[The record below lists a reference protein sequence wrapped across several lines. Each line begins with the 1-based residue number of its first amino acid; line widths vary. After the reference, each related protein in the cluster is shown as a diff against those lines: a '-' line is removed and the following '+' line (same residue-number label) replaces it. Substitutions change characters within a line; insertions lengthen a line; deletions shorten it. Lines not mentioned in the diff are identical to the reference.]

1 MKPLAVTILAVA
13 SLVLTT
19 TLRTSAAESGEL
31 LNADHWS
38 FQPRA
43 QIGVPTIPD
52 SRWVKNPIDAF
63 VLRALR
69 AKGLQP
75 APEADA
81 RTLLRRMTFD
91 LHGLPPTPDELD
103 SALRIP
109 DSELVERL
117 LKSPRYGERW
127 ARHWLDVARF
137 CESQGY
143 ERDKMRPNAWHFRDY
158 VINSL
163 NADKPYDQFVREQ
176 IAGDVIVPVT
186 REGIIAT
193 GFLVGGAYDEVGNS
207 QQSKVM
213 RSRVRE
219 EVLEDIIS
227 VVGQTFLGVT
237 INCAR
242 CHDHKFDPIPQTDYY
257 SVKAVFE
264 GVRHGERT
272 YFTPADITEHQH
284 RAKALKLAIAQN
296 EDRLR
301 AIEQAGWEAFRQPDK
316 SEEKLP
322 GPMPFAR
329 WEFTEDARD
338 TYGKLNGTL
347 KGNAKITNGRL
358 VLDGKG
364 DYVATLALHRPIR
377 EKTLEAWV
385 HLPDLNNRGGGV
397 ISLEGTSGSPFD
409 AIVYGERQPRKWMA
423 GSNGFRRTRDLE
435 AASESAK
442 PNESIHVAI
451 VYATNNSITVY
462 RNGRRYAEPY
472 TPTGAETTVQTYAPG
487 QARILFGM
495 RHTGGGNPFL
505 KGEIDEARL
514 YDHALSAEEI
524 AVSHRAGPKTL
535 DTAEMLAQLPDD
547 QRLEY
552 KRLDERIA
560 RQFEELKELTQKP
573 LTYAANPIQP
583 EPTHLLAR
591 GDVLTKKELMA
602 PRGLVAIS
610 SPGPEFG
617 LESNAPEAERRRKF
631 SAWVTHPDNPLF
643 ARVIV
648 NRVWHH
654 HFGRGIVDTPNDF
667 GVSGSRPSHPEL
679 LDWLANWFVRNDF
692 SLKKLHR
699 LILTSA
705 TYRQSSEF
713 NGKAA
718 AIDADNSL
726 LWRFTPKRLEAEA
739 VRDSMLM
746 LSGQINWQMGGPGYQ
761 PFDLFIRNTHFY
773 IPKDKLGPEFNRRTI
788 YRIGVQS
795 LRDPLLDTLDCPDL
809 STKTPVRGVT
819 TTPIQ
824 ALALM
829 NDSFVQRQA
838 KHFAGRAR
846 MEGGP
851 ELKAQVNRAW
861 QLALGRDASADE
873 EKSGTEL
880 ARQHGMEQ
888 LCWALLNSSEFIY
901 VR

>member
-347 KGNAKITNGRL
+347 KATQRSPTAAWCWMERVTTWRRSHCIGR
-358 VLDGKG
+358 
-364 DYVATLALHRPIR
+364 
-377 EKTLEAWV
+377 
-385 HLPDLNNRGGGV
+385 
-397 ISLEGTSGSPFD
+397 
-409 AIVYGERQPRKWMA
+409 
-423 GSNGFRRTRDLE
+423 
-435 AASESAK
+435 
-442 PNESIHVAI
+442 
-451 VYATNNSITVY
+451 
-462 RNGRRYAEPY
+462 
-472 TPTGAETTVQTYAPG
+472 
-487 QARILFGM
+487 
-495 RHTGGGNPFL
+495 
-505 KGEIDEARL
+505 
-514 YDHALSAEEI
+514 
-524 AVSHRAGPKTL
+524 
-535 DTAEMLAQLPDD
+535 
-547 QRLEY
+547 
-552 KRLDERIA
+552 
-560 RQFEELKELTQKP
+560 
-573 LTYAANPIQP
+573 
-583 EPTHLLAR
+583 
-591 GDVLTKKELMA
+591 
-602 PRGLVAIS
+602 
-610 SPGPEFG
+610 
-617 LESNAPEAERRRKF
+617 
-631 SAWVTHPDNPLF
+631 F
-643 ARVIV
+643 AR
-648 NRVWHH
+648 
-654 HFGRGIVDTPNDF
+654 
-667 GVSGSRPSHPEL
+667 RP
-679 LDWLANWFVRNDF
+679 
-692 SLKKLHR
+692 
-699 LILTSA
+699 
-705 TYRQSSEF
+705 
-713 NGKAA
+713 
-718 AIDADNSL
+718 
-726 LWRFTPKRLEAEA
+726 WRPGFTC
-739 VRDSMLM
+739 
-746 LSGQINWQMGGPGYQ
+746 
-761 PFDLFIRNTHFY
+761 
-773 IPKDKLGPEFNRRTI
+773 
-788 YRIGVQS
+788 RI
-795 LRDPLLDTLDCPDL
+795 
-809 STKTPVRGVT
+809 
-819 TTPIQ
+819 
-824 ALALM
+824 
-829 NDSFVQRQA
+829 
-838 KHFAGRAR
+838 
-846 MEGGP
+846 
-851 ELKAQVNRAW
+851 
-861 QLALGRDASADE
+861 
-873 EKSGTEL
+873 
-880 ARQHGMEQ
+880 
-888 LCWALLNSSEFIY
+888 
-901 VR
+901 